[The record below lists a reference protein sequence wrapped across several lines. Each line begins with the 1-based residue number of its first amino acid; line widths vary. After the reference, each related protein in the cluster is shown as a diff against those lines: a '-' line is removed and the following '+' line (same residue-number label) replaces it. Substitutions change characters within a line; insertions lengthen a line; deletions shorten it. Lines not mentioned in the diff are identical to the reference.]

1 MKRGYR
7 VLDADV
13 HVIEPMTMWS
23 EYIDPEFLGR
33 EPQPEDMAFGMVV
46 DGIAINTWDARER
59 DLDDAARARRKERI
73 LGMFREIYPD
83 AFARGFDAASQL
95 AGIDT
100 EGIDIAVLYPSF
112 GLFALATDGLD
123 PALALAI
130 SRAYN
135 DWMAGFCSL
144 DPARLKGVAM
154 VPRQD
159 PGGAATEAVRAV
171 QELGMVG
178 VFVRPNVVDGHT
190 LDDPCYNPLY
200 EALQGL
206 GVPLGLHEGGKAG
219 HPQAGADRF
228 TDLEMQHICTH
239 PLEQMCA
246 AVSMIYG
253 GVLDRYPT
261 LEVAFLE
268 AGCGWVP
275 FWLERMDEHHE
286 NNVKRGFGGTR
297 TRELRPSE
305 YFQRQC
311 YVSANADETFLAYV
325 VEEIGDDRIVFSGD
339 YPHPD
344 SPFPHAVD
352 EFLALDELNDDCK
365 RKILWDNSV
374 RMYHFDDIAP
384 RDDCAGARS
393 DRDESS

>member
-1 MKRGYR
+1 MKGDYR

-13 HVIEPMTMWS
+13 HVIEPMSMWA
-23 EYIDPEFLGR
+23 EHIDPKFRGR
-33 EPQPEDMAFGMVV
+33 EPQPEDLAFGMLV
-46 DGIAINTWDARER
+46 DGIPINTWDARER
-59 DLDDAARARRKERI
+59 DLDDAARALRKERI
-73 LGMFREIYPD
+73 LGIFQEMYPD
-83 AFARGFDAASQL
+83 AVARGFDAPSQL
-95 AGIDT
+95 DGMDQ
-100 EGIDIAVLYPSF
+100 EGIDVAVLYPSF

-135 DWMAGFCSL
+135 DWLHEFCAT
-144 DPARLKGVAM
+144 DPSRLKAVAM

-159 PGGAATEAVRAV
+159 PEGAAAEATRAVR
-171 QELGMVG
+171 ELGMVG
-178 VFVRPNVVDGHT
+178 VFVRPNAVDGRT
-190 LDDPCYNPLY
+190 LDDRCYDPLY
-200 EALQGL
+200 DACQTL

-246 AVSMIYG
+246 AVSLIYG
-253 GVLDRYPT
+253 GVLDRFPT

-275 FWLERMDEHHE
+275 FWLERMDEHHD
-286 NNVKRGFGGTR
+286 NALAKNYGGTR
-297 TRELRPSE
+297 TRALRPSE

-311 YVSANADETFLAYV
+311 YVSANADETFLASV
-325 VEEIGDDRIVFSGD
+325 ADQIGADRIVFSSD

-344 SPFPHAVD
+344 APFPHAVD
-352 EFLALDELNDDCK
+352 EFLELDDLTDEQK
-365 RKILWDNSV
+365 RMILWDNTA
-374 RMYHFDDIAP
+374 RLYHFDDGDA
-384 RDDCAGARS
+384 
-393 DRDESS
+393 